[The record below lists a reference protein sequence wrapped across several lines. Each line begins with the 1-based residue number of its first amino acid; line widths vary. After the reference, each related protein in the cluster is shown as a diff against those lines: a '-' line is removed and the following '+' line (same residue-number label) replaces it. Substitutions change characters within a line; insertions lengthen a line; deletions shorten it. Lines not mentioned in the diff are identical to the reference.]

1 MRIAG
6 YIEHPILKI
15 TIFQMENRFSVKLE
29 TPQFEQTYK
38 FRRGPLTETVTDIR
52 QLIDEAFIK
61 QVLVNMQT
69 MTKIKQ
75 NALERAHQASQA
87 DEDGFDEII

>member
-29 TPQFEQTYK
+29 TSQFEQTYK

-52 QLIDEAFIK
+52 QLIDDTFIQ
-61 QVLVNMQT
+61 QVLSNMQS
-69 MTKIKQ
+69 MAKIEQ
-75 NALERAHQASQA
+75 SALARVHQASQS
-87 DEDGFDEII
+87 DEDDFDEII